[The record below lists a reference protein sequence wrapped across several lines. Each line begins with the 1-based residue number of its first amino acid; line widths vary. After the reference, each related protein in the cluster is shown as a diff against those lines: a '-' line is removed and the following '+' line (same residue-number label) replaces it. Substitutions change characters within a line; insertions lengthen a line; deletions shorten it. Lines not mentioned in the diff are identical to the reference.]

1 MRGKVRAK
9 CRRIACESWQ
19 PRSGGFGL
27 ETLFAIAIAVGTLKA
42 YGAPP
47 APPKA
52 VAAEQREIKSEKPRP
67 RTKAEPSIG
76 F

>member
-1 MRGKVRAK
+1 MPPQWLRMMAYEEWGIR
-9 CRRIACESWQ
+9 
-19 PRSGGFGL
+19 L

-52 VAAEQREIKSEKPRP
+52 VMAEQREIKSEKPRP
-67 RTKAEPSIG
+67 RFKTEPSIG

>member
-1 MRGKVRAK
+1 
-9 CRRIACESWQ
+9 
-19 PRSGGFGL
+19 L

-47 APPKA
+47 APPKG
-52 VAAEQREIKSEKPRP
+52 VAAEQREIRSEKPRP
-67 RTKAEPSIG
+67 RAKAEPSIG